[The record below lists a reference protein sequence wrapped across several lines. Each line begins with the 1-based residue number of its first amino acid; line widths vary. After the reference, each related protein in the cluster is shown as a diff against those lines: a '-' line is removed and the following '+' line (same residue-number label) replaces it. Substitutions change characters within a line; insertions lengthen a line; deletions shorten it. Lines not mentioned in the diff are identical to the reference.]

1 MDGMLWFDEDRDLS
15 GRCDLGEIAYEA
27 YFHCTDLGKDL
38 KPVIEDYGRWKESGE
53 GPRRVEAP
61 PLVPDDVVPL
71 DVPQPLQPRLDSIK
85 PSSTMLLHRGEEVIV
100 EARVGVRCLR
110 AAIAFRH
117 SYAIAAQAHAGPKK
131 LATGGSPFEVF
142 VWQRSGS
149 SRGVVDGEEL
159 TLSEGDCCLLP
170 KATQYA
176 WELEEGVMMSVANAF
191 T

>member
-1 MDGMLWFDEDRDLS
+1 MGYSRRRPCCS
-15 GRCDLGEIAYEA
+15 IGE
-27 YFHCTDLGKDL
+27 
-38 KPVIEDYGRWKESGE
+38 
-53 GPRRVEAP
+53 RR
-61 PLVPDDVVPL
+61 
-71 DVPQPLQPRLDSIK
+71 
-85 PSSTMLLHRGEEVIV
+85 SSSRR
-100 EARVGVRCLR
+100 ASGVRCLR

-159 TLSEGDCCLLP
+159 TLGAGDCCLLP